1 MIADLAFIHLLVVFS
16 FSNNTDGGTGAG
28 DRRNQ
33 SNGIDNDWK
42 EWSYYQILGL
52 APVDYYYSQEEKNS
66 SSSTSPSSMSL
77 SIYKLSSRWMRRKER
92 STITKKE
99 IKKAYCKQAQM
110 WHPDKIMNA
119 RKWEHNDGDGD
130 GDAYD
135 KRSKKMA
142 TDIVQM
148 LVTEVKSITRKTL
161 QLKNAMQDLPKLQR
175 HVRC

>member
-42 EWSYYQILGL
+42 EWNYYQILGL
-52 APVDYYYSQEEKNS
+52 APVVDYYYSQGEKNS
-66 SSSTSPSSMSL
+66 SSGTSPSSTSL
-77 SIYKLSSRWMRRKER
+77 PIYKLFSRWTRRKER

-99 IKKAYCKQAQM
+99 IKKAYRKQAQM

-119 RKWEHNDGDGD
+119 RK
-130 GDAYD
+130 
-135 KRSKKMA
+135 R
-142 TDIVQM
+142 
-148 LVTEVKSITRKTL
+148 
-161 QLKNAMQDLPKLQR
+161 
-175 HVRC
+175 